1 MPDVTHSLAEIQLV
15 EYAERLFAPLIR
27 EGVFENLERAFRALL
42 LDYIERQVATY
53 RNKAAAFE
61 SRYQQS
67 FESFTASLKG
77 RAAPDEEEVWMDWE
91 AALTF
96 LNKWQRIRAQVAGD
110 GAAG

>member
-1 MPDVTHSLAEIQLV
+1 MSSATHSPTEIQLV
-15 EYAERLFAPLIR
+15 EYAARLFAPLIR

-42 LDYIERQVATY
+42 LDYIERQIATY
-53 RNKAAAFE
+53 KNKAVAFE
-61 SRYQQS
+61 ARYQQS
-67 FESFTASLKG
+67 FESFTASLQG
-77 RAAPDEEEVWMDWE
+77 RAAPEEEEIWMDWE

>member
-1 MPDVTHSLAEIQLV
+1 MPDVTPSPAEMRLV

-42 LDYIERQVATY
+42 LDYVERQIATY
-53 RNKAAAFE
+53 KHKVAECE

-67 FESFTASLKG
+67 FEIFTASLKG
-77 RAAPDEEEVWMDWE
+77 RATPDEEEAWMDWE

-96 LNKWQRIRAQVAGD
+96 LSKWQRIRAQVAGD